1 MGRGDQLAAFE
12 QLVLLALLSL
22 DGDRAYGMNIRA
34 VLREEAGRDV
44 SVPTVYSALDRL
56 EGKGFVTSWLGEAT
70 QVRGG
75 RAKRIFKVEPAGVAA
90 LHEARARF
98 DAMWR
103 VGGLS
108 ARRSD
113 G

>member
-1 MGRGDQLAAFE
+1 MGRGDQLTAFE

-22 DGDRAYGMNIRA
+22 DGDQAYGMNIRL
-34 VLREEAGRDV
+34 VLQEDAGRDV

-56 EGKGFVTSWLGEAT
+56 EAKGFVTSWLGEAT

-75 RAKRIFKVEPAGVAA
+75 RAKKIFKVEPAGVTA

-98 DAMWR
+98 ETMWR

-108 ARRSD
+108 SGSSD